1 MYKTSEQRRQ
11 WRCHSCPSHTHH
23 YYTLYLSDVHRISIL
38 LSRQSLLSMYC
49 VCAMVGRSALVG
61 LWLQNVCVATETCP
75 KKNRLPPSAMLLD
88 TSFPE
93 CIYIRK
99 IQRAIWRRPCLRSQA
114 QHCVHHHRPSRV
126 LTFIILFFGKIYKPY
141 TQLGY
146 KTLSVVSRGRLEQ
159 LQQQHDQLKIG
170 STDRMNH
177 TTTLYSAI
185 ILSMNTKP
193 EF

>member
-75 KKNRLPPSAMLLD
+75 KKKTVCRHPQCYSIHPSQNVYIFVKYNEQYDDDHACGLRHNTVCTIIVLLVFWLSLYYSLEKFTKHTRNWD
-88 TSFPE
+88 T
-93 CIYIRK
+93 K
-99 IQRAIWRRPCLRSQA
+99 HWA
-114 QHCVHHHRPSRV
+114 
-126 LTFIILFFGKIYKPY
+126 
-141 TQLGY
+141 
-146 KTLSVVSRGRLEQ
+146 
-159 LQQQHDQLKIG
+159 
-170 STDRMNH
+170 
-177 TTTLYSAI
+177 
-185 ILSMNTKP
+185 
-193 EF
+193 